1 MASKVRSMRWSR
13 HWVSTW
19 MVTSSGMCPPSM
31 SSRQKVKSVSL
42 ADGKPISISL

>member
-19 MVTSSGMCPPSM
+19 IVTSSGTWPPSM
-31 SSRQKVKSVSL
+31 SSRQKSKSVWL
-42 ADGKPISISL
+42 ALGKPTSISL